1 MIVVTALA
9 AYFFYQGQIK
19 RWHGVLL
26 GSLYIAY
33 WVIALV
39 VFGGVPLGG

>member
-9 AYFFYQGQIK
+9 AYFFYRGSIE

-26 GSLYIAY
+26 GGLYVAY

-39 VFGGVPLGG
+39 VFGGVPISG